1 MLYTRCTN
9 TRTIRALIE
18 IETLLIVSSNKFFIT
33 NPLSRYHV
41 SPHYCWPTPLTPLR
55 KFWLAFVHVFHPS
68 LYATTR
74 LWDRVQVAKRFR
86 FIGCCSLFRNYMP
99 DLYYVLRMDKLIH
112 DFCLLTTS
120 MSIFFLLFLDLIFRG
135 IFTCTIDHKYI
146 RPYWI
151 FDIKYK

>member
-1 MLYTRCTN
+1 MTRCMN
-9 TRTIRALIE
+9 TRTLNK
-18 IETLLIVSSNKFFIT
+18 IETLTILFLLPIT

-55 KFWLAFVHVFHPS
+55 KFWLAFARVFHPS

-86 FIGCCSLFRNYMP
+86 FIGYCSLFRNYMS

-112 DFCLLTTS
+112 DFSSLR
-120 MSIFFLLFLDLIFRG
+120 FFFSFFFFLDLIFRG
-135 IFTCTIDHKYI
+135 IFTICTIDHKYI

-151 FDIKYK
+151 FCIKYE

>member
-1 MLYTRCTN
+1 MTRCMN
-9 TRTIRALIE
+9 TRTLNK
-18 IETLLIVSSNKFFIT
+18 IETLTILFLLPIT

-55 KFWLAFVHVFHPS
+55 KFWLAFARVFHPS

-86 FIGCCSLFRNYMP
+86 FIGYCSLFRNYMS

-112 DFCLLTTS
+112 DFSSLRFFFSFFFFFGFNLSRDIYNMYNRSQIYPAILDILYKVWIS
-120 MSIFFLLFLDLIFRG
+120 M
-135 IFTCTIDHKYI
+135 K
-146 RPYWI
+146 
-151 FDIKYK
+151 